1 MVLRANPVMLDTAAK
16 PPHPAARTSLAAHN
30 RRVRSSAFEA
40 KASPAAE
47 SHPGRSC

>member
-1 MVLRANPVMLDTAAK
+1 MLDTAAK

-40 KASPAAE
+40 KASHRRIPVDHADRG
-47 SHPGRSC
+47 SNQPVD